1 MPRTMQRSPRSTQST
16 PPRAFQRRGLSS
28 ALAAVMA
35 VLACGAQAQTSA
47 CDDFKA
53 TLAARIESTG
63 VRGYSLETVPA
74 STAVP
79 SGAKV
84 IGTCES
90 GAFKILYRRW
100 GAARAPSGAASE
112 ARVASSPQGSA
123 VPEAQSRR
131 APITQVVRNSPP
143 PTASAPVVVPLPV
156 ARSKETAS
164 APAVVPPEPVKLP
177 SGSASDVVAVRAADR
192 PASVPAVDS
201 MVAPDPAIPLMRRT
215 ADFLSGQ
222 WAWFAA
228 LGLVALLGV
237 RWLWRTYLSPY
248 DRDGLPRGPR
258 L

>member
-1 MPRTMQRSPRSTQST
+1 
-16 PPRAFQRRGLSS
+16 
-28 ALAAVMA
+28 LAVTV
-35 VLACGAQAQTSA
+35 VLACAAQAQTPA

-90 GAFKILYRRW
+90 GTFKVLYRRW

-112 ARVASSPQGSA
+112 ARAASSPQASA
-123 VPEAQSRR
+123 VPEAQPRR
-131 APITQVVRNSPP
+131 APVTQGVRNATPP
-143 PTASAPVVVPLPV
+143 PASAPVVTPPPV
-156 ARSKETAS
+156 ARQKETAS
-164 APAVVPPEPVKLP
+164 APAAVPLEPVKPP
-177 SGSASDVVAVRAADR
+177 SGSASDVVAVRPADR
-192 PASVPAVDS
+192 PASVPAVES
-201 MVAPDPAIPLMRRT
+201 VSVPDPAIPLMRRT

-222 WAWFAA
+222 WVWFVV
-228 LGLVALLGV
+228 LGLVALLGL
-237 RWLWRTYLSPY
+237 RWIWRTYLSPY
-248 DRDGLPRGPR
+248 DKDGLPRGPR